1 MRQPILFLSV
11 LLILWITGASY
22 WYVCRIRC
30 DCRAASSATPVE
42 DVMAAADNTAATDAD
57 TALLTAEQ
65 ALLASVE
72 EARLF
77 ISSAGVQK
85 GFFPSSSAEGDMS
98 GVSDEY
104 LQKLKLCLD
113 NTPSAKIEVTGHAD
127 ITGPESFNR
136 TLGLE
141 RAGFVKAFLVNAGIS
156 AEQVVISSL
165 GSSEPA
171 ASNSTPEGRAA
182 NRRTEIKVII

>member
-1 MRQPILFLSV
+1 MRQPILFLSA

-30 DCRAASSATPVE
+30 DCKAASSATPVE
-42 DVMAAADNTAATDAD
+42 EALAAAAADVD
-57 TALLTAEQ
+57 TALLTAEEV
-65 ALLASVE
+65 LRASVE

-77 ISSAGVQK
+77 ISGAEVQK
-85 GFFPSSSAEGDMS
+85 GYFPSSSAKGDMS

-113 NTPSAKIEVTGHAD
+113 NTPSARIEVTGHAD

-141 RAGFVKAFLVNAGIS
+141 RAGFVKTFLVDAGIN
-156 AEQVVISSL
+156 AEQVVISTM

>member
-1 MRQPILFLSV
+1 MKQPVLFLSV

-30 DCRAASSATPVE
+30 DCKAAPSV
-42 DVMAAADNTAATDAD
+42 TAPIAAD
-57 TALLTAEQ
+57 TAAITAEQ

-72 EARLF
+72 EARAF
-77 ISSAGVQK
+77 IAGAGIQK

-98 GVSDEY
+98 GLSNEY

-113 NTPSAKIEVTGHAD
+113 NTPLAKIEVTGHAD

-141 RAGFVKAFLVNAGIS
+141 RAGFVKAFLVSAGIT
-156 AEQVVISSL
+156 AEQVVISSK

>member
-1 MRQPILFLSV
+1 MKNPVLFLSV
-11 LLILWITGASY
+11 LLVLWITGASY

-30 DCRAASSATPVE
+30 DCRETPSVTAVEEVQAAG
-42 DVMAAADNTAATDAD
+42 DAAAP
-57 TALLTAEQ
+57 TAEQ
-65 ALLASVE
+65 ALMASVE
-72 EARLF
+72 EARTF
-77 ISSAGVQK
+77 ISGAGVQK
-85 GFFPSSSAEGDMS
+85 GFFASSSAEGDMS
-98 GVSDEY
+98 GVNDEY

-136 TLGLE
+136 TLGME
-141 RAGFVKAFLVNAGIS
+141 RAGFVKAFLVSAGIN
-156 AEQVVISSL
+156 AEQIVTATM

-182 NRRTEIKVII
+182 NRRTEIKVIIQ

>member
-1 MRQPILFLSV
+1 MKQPVLFLSV
-11 LLILWITGASY
+11 LLVLWIAGASY
-22 WYVCRIRC
+22 WYVCKIRC
-30 DCRAASSATPVE
+30 DCKAAPLAPAVEEVQASAEANAATAA
-42 DVMAAADNTAATDAD
+42 DAAA
-57 TALLTAEQ
+57 LTAEQ
-65 ALLASVE
+65 ALMASVE
-72 EARLF
+72 EARSF
-77 ISSAGVQK
+77 ISAAGVQK

-141 RAGFVKAFLVNAGIS
+141 RAGFVKTFLVNAGIS
-156 AEQVVISSL
+156 AEQVVISSM

-171 ASNSTPEGRAA
+171 APNNTPEGRAA

>member
-1 MRQPILFLSV
+1 MRQPVLFLSV

-30 DCRAASSATPVE
+30 DCKAAPSGTPVE
-42 DVMAAADNTAATDAD
+42 ELQAPADATAATAVD
-57 TALLTAEQ
+57 TTSITAEQ
-65 ALLASVE
+65 ALMASVE
-72 EARLF
+72 EARAF

-85 GFFPSSSAEGDMS
+85 GFFASSSAEGDMS
-98 GVSDEY
+98 GVSVEY
-104 LQKLKLCLD
+104 LKKLKLCLD

-136 TLGLE
+136 TLGLD
-141 RAGFVKAFLVNAGIS
+141 RAAFAKAFLVNAGIN
-156 AEQVVISSL
+156 AEQVGITSM

>member
-1 MRQPILFLSV
+1 MKQPVLFLSV

-30 DCRAASSATPVE
+30 DCKAAPTATPVE
-42 DVMAAADNTAATDAD
+42 ELQAAADADAATALD
-57 TALLTAEQ
+57 TTPLTAEQ
-65 ALLASVE
+65 ELMAAVE
-72 EARLF
+72 EAKAF
-77 ISSAGVQK
+77 ISGAGVQK
-85 GFFPSSSAEGDMS
+85 GFFASSSAEGDMS
-98 GVSDEY
+98 GVSAEY
-104 LQKLKLCLD
+104 LKKLKLCLD
-113 NTPSAKIEVTGHAD
+113 NTPTAKIEVTGHAD

-141 RAGFVKAFLVNAGIS
+141 RAAFAKIFLVNAGIN
-156 AEQVVISSL
+156 AEQVVISSM

-171 ASNSTPEGRAA
+171 ESNSTPEGRAA

>member
-1 MRQPILFLSV
+1 MKQPVLLQSV
-11 LLILWITGASY
+11 LLILWVTGASY

-30 DCRAASSATPVE
+30 DCKAAPSATTVQGMQASS
-42 DVMAAADNTAATDAD
+42 DAAAATAVDTAA
-57 TALLTAEQ
+57 LTAEQ
-65 ALLASVE
+65 ALTAAVE
-72 EARLF
+72 DARVF
-77 ISSAGVQK
+77 ISGAGVQK
-85 GFFPSSSAEGDMS
+85 GFFASSSARGDMS

-104 LQKLKLCLD
+104 LRKLKLYLD

-141 RAGFVKAFLVNAGIS
+141 RAGFVKAFLVSAGIN
-156 AEQVVISSL
+156 AEQLVISSM

>member
-1 MRQPILFLSV
+1 MKQPVLFLSV

-30 DCRAASSATPVE
+30 DCKAAPTSMPVE
-42 DVMAAADNTAATDAD
+42 ELQASADANAAAAVD
-57 TALLTAEQ
+57 TTSLTAEQ
-65 ALLASVE
+65 ELMASVE
-72 EARLF
+72 EAKTF
-77 ISSAGVQK
+77 ISGTGVQK

-98 GVSDEY
+98 GVSEEF
-104 LQKLKLCLD
+104 LKKLKLCLD

-127 ITGPESFNR
+127 ITGPEPFNR

-141 RAGFVKAFLVNAGIS
+141 RAGFVKSFLVSAGIN
-156 AEQVVISSL
+156 AEQIVISSM

-171 ASNSTPEGRAA
+171 APNNTPEGRAA